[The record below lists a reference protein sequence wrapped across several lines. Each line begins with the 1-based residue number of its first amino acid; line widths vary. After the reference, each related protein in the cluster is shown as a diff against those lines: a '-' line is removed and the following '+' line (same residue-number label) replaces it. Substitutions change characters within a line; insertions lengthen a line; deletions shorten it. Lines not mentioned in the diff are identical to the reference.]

1 MVNDSY
7 NMSTISVRLPNSIH
21 EAVKEYANKDN
32 ISINQFISSAVMEKI
47 TAMDTEAYLS
57 ERASK
62 ASRDKFMDVLK
73 KVPDVMPAED
83 DKM

>member
-1 MVNDSY
+1 
-7 NMSTISVRLPNSIH
+7 MSTLSVRLPNSVH

-57 ERASK
+57 ERAERASK
-62 ASRDKFMDVLK
+62 TKFMEVLK
-73 KVPDVMPAED
+73 KVPNVEPAEE
-83 DKM
+83 DKL